1 MLPGAFF
8 FLPVCCGASRFV
20 QTGTILIPDAVTA
33 VVQLVTGIG
42 LLGVAGLV
50 TTSFVLR
57 LVLSHHLTLK
67 TDRQRFH

>member
-1 MLPGAFF
+1 M
-8 FLPVCCGASRFV
+8 

-50 TTSFVLR
+50 TASFLPR
-57 LVLSHHLTLK
+57 LLLSHHLTLK
-67 TDRQRFH
+67 TDRQRFN